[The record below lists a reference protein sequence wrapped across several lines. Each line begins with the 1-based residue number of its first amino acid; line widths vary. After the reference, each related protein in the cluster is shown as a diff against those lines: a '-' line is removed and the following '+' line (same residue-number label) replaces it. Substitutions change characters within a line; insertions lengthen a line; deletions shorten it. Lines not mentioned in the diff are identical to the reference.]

1 MFKSSMEKLFDTK
14 SFVSKRKL
22 TRQMECI
29 FTWRCKRMGVEMKA
43 GVSRAAYTA
52 ESIKMSQP
60 QVRATESKVADTKAT
75 EYVSGKE
82 ATVQLSTQFGSTAEQ
97 QQDATGKGKEQNES
111 RRLKSAV
118 DHANTTMKQA
128 KTKCEFS
135 YHEETKRVSIK
146 VIDEDTKEVIK
157 EIPPEE
163 TLEMIAKMWE
173 LAGILVDEKR

>member
-1 MFKSSMEKLFDTK
+1 
-14 SFVSKRKL
+14 
-22 TRQMECI
+22 
-29 FTWRCKRMGVEMKA
+29 MGVEMKA
-43 GVSRAAYTA
+43 GVNRTPY
-52 ESIKMSQP
+52 
-60 QVRATESKVADTKAT
+60 TESAKISQATVKPEQKVAENTPA
-75 EYVSGKE
+75 KE
-82 ATVQLSTQFGSTAEQ
+82 AMAQLSSPFNSSFNAQLGSSTAEQ
-97 QQDATGKGKEQNES
+97 QDANGKEQNES

-118 DHANTTMKQA
+118 DHANTTMKQT

-146 VIDEDTKEVIK
+146 VIDQDTKEVVK

>member
-1 MFKSSMEKLFDTK
+1 
-14 SFVSKRKL
+14 
-22 TRQMECI
+22 
-29 FTWRCKRMGVEMKA
+29 MGVEMKA
-43 GVSRAAYTA
+43 GVSRATYTA
-52 ESIKMSQP
+52 ESIKMSQ
-60 QVRATESKVADTKAT
+60 VKAAESKVAESKAT
-75 EYVSGKE
+75 DAKTAEYMSTKE
-82 ATVQLSTQFGSTAEQ
+82 ATVQLSPQFGSTAEQ
-97 QQDATGKGKEQNES
+97 QDATGKDKKEQNES

-118 DHANTTMKQA
+118 DHANTTMKQT

>member
-1 MFKSSMEKLFDTK
+1 MA
-14 SFVSKRKL
+14 
-22 TRQMECI
+22 I
-29 FTWRCKRMGVEMKA
+29 EMKT
-43 GVSRAAYTA
+43 GVNIAPYTETMKMAKAPKMPTPVPTTDLKVA
-52 ESIKMSQP
+52 ESVQDK
-60 QVRATESKVADTKAT
+60 DTAQFT
-75 EYVSGKE
+75 QSGN
-82 ATVQLSTQFGSTAEQ
+82 TGEQ
-97 QQDATGKGKEQNES
+97 QEGTGKEQNDS
-111 RRLKSAV
+111 RRIKSAI

-146 VIDEDTKEVIK
+146 VIDQDTEEVIK

>member
-1 MFKSSMEKLFDTK
+1 
-14 SFVSKRKL
+14 
-22 TRQMECI
+22 
-29 FTWRCKRMGVEMKA
+29 MGVEMKA
-43 GVSRAAYTA
+43 GVSRATYTEA
-52 ESIKMSQP
+52 MKMSQT
-60 QVRATESKVADTKAT
+60 QAKAT
-75 EYVSGKE
+75 EQKAVDAKAAEYMPAKE
-82 ATVQLSTQFGSTAEQ
+82 ATVQLSSQFGSTSEQ
-97 QQDATGKGKEQNES
+97 QQDATGKEQNES

-118 DHANTTMKQA
+118 DHANTAMKQT

-146 VIDEDTKEVIK
+146 VIDQDTKEVIK

>member
-1 MFKSSMEKLFDTK
+1 
-14 SFVSKRKL
+14 
-22 TRQMECI
+22 
-29 FTWRCKRMGVEMKA
+29 
-43 GVSRAAYTA
+43 
-52 ESIKMSQP
+52 
-60 QVRATESKVADTKAT
+60 
-75 EYVSGKE
+75 
-82 ATVQLSTQFGSTAEQ
+82 
-97 QQDATGKGKEQNES
+97 
-111 RRLKSAV
+111 
-118 DHANTTMKQA
+118 MKQT

>member
-1 MFKSSMEKLFDTK
+1 
-14 SFVSKRKL
+14 
-22 TRQMECI
+22 
-29 FTWRCKRMGVEMKA
+29 MGVEMKA
-43 GVSRAAYTA
+43 GVSRATYTA
-52 ESIKMSQP
+52 ESIKMSQ
-60 QVRATESKVADTKAT
+60 AKVAEPKVAEPKSA

-82 ATVQLSTQFGSTAEQ
+82 ATVQLSSQFGSTAEQ
-97 QQDATGKGKEQNES
+97 QQDATGKEQNES

-118 DHANTTMKQA
+118 DHANTTMKHA

-146 VIDEDTKEVIK
+146 VIDQDTKEVIK

>member
-1 MFKSSMEKLFDTK
+1 
-14 SFVSKRKL
+14 
-22 TRQMECI
+22 
-29 FTWRCKRMGVEMKA
+29 MGVEMKA
-43 GVSRAAYTA
+43 GVSRATYTEA
-52 ESIKMSQP
+52 MKMSQT
-60 QVRATESKVADTKAT
+60 QTKVADLKAVDSKAA
-75 EYVSGKE
+75 EYISGKE
-82 ATVQLSTQFGSTAEQ
+82 ATVQLSPQFGSAAEQ
-97 QQDATGKGKEQNES
+97 QQDAAGKEQNES

>member
-1 MFKSSMEKLFDTK
+1 
-14 SFVSKRKL
+14 
-22 TRQMECI
+22 
-29 FTWRCKRMGVEMKA
+29 MGVEMKA
-43 GVSRAAYTA
+43 GVSRATYTA
-52 ESIKMSQP
+52 ESIKMSQT
-60 QVRATESKVADTKAT
+60 QVKAAEPKVAESKTA
-75 EYVSGKE
+75 EYMSAKE
-82 ATVQLSTQFGSTAEQ
+82 ATVQLSSPFGSTAEQ
-97 QQDATGKGKEQNES
+97 QQDAAGKEQNES

-118 DHANTTMKQA
+118 DHANTAMKQT

-146 VIDEDTKEVIK
+146 VIDQDTKEVIK

>member
-1 MFKSSMEKLFDTK
+1 
-14 SFVSKRKL
+14 
-22 TRQMECI
+22 
-29 FTWRCKRMGVEMKA
+29 MGVEMKA
-43 GVSRAAYTA
+43 GVSRATYTEA
-52 ESIKMSQP
+52 MKMSQT
-60 QVRATESKVADTKAT
+60 QAKAT
-75 EYVSGKE
+75 EPKAVDAKAPEYMPAKE
-82 ATVQLSTQFGSTAEQ
+82 ATVQLSSQFGSTSEQ
-97 QQDATGKGKEQNES
+97 QQDATGKEQNES

-118 DHANTTMKQA
+118 DHANTAMKQT

-146 VIDEDTKEVIK
+146 VIDQDTKEVIK

>member
-1 MFKSSMEKLFDTK
+1 
-14 SFVSKRKL
+14 
-22 TRQMECI
+22 
-29 FTWRCKRMGVEMKA
+29 MGVEMKA
-43 GVSRAAYTA
+43 GVSRATYTA
-52 ESIKMSQP
+52 ESIKMSQVKAAEP
-60 QVRATESKVADTKAT
+60 KVAESKAT
-75 EYVSGKE
+75 DAKTAEYMSTKE
-82 ATVQLSTQFGSTAEQ
+82 ATVQLSPQFGGTAE
-97 QQDATGKGKEQNES
+97 QQDATGKDKKEQNES

-118 DHANTTMKQA
+118 DHANTTMKQT